1 MAYDDSID
9 DSIDDLDCLLHQVAM
24 HEAGLRGS
32 FFPATVIRVPPSIK
46 SAPRDSPLVLVEY
59 DTLDDDDGEP
69 IADLVALCQLRPMQ
83 PSPPKSAR
91 WLETL
96 QIGWQLE
103 VIAA

>member
-1 MAYDDSID
+1 MMMAYDDSID

-59 DTLDDDDGEP
+59 DTEP
-69 IADLVALCQLRPMQ
+69 HTAPALPTAPAHSSGDL
-83 PSPPKSAR
+83 
-91 WLETL
+91 
-96 QIGWQLE
+96 
-103 VIAA
+103 

>member
-1 MAYDDSID
+1 MA
-9 DSIDDLDCLLHQVAM
+9 CL
-24 HEAGLRGS
+24 
-32 FFPATVIRVPPSIK
+32 IR
-46 SAPRDSPLVLVEY
+46 Y
-59 DTLDDDDGEP
+59 DTLDDDEGEP